1 MPHDKNRLENIFVH
15 IILSIH
21 FYYSTKLYT
30 LSTPSPVVKLASS
43 FSAGSW
49 SGSRPLF
56 LQANRFASWFPTVY
70 SPCARCSGATPTPSS
85 TSSKSWR
92 TWHLRNIQGICTSF
106 THVVS
111 RCFRYFVAPRRGGYT
126 KGRGR
131 VRGNTE
137 IFDWHA
143 MQFVYLDNPLDR
155 RWMPENWTCV
165 DSSRSR
171 G

>member
-111 RCFRYFVAPRRGGYT
+111 ATLWPQDVVAILRGGGESGET
-126 KGRGR
+126 PKFSIDMLC
-131 VRGNTE
+131 NLFT
-137 IFDWHA
+137 
-143 MQFVYLDNPLDR
+143 
-155 RWMPENWTCV
+155 
-165 DSSRSR
+165 
-171 G
+171 